1 MGSIDR
7 KNKIKEIRKN
17 DIIDAA
23 QEVIFSKGY
32 NQASMDE
39 ISKHAEFSKRTVYSY
54 FSSKEEIYFEI
65 MVRGYNLLNEQIQ
78 NMFNENPQKT
88 ALEKIKQMGL
98 VIYKF
103 STQYPNYFEAIMSY
117 ENKEEDFD
125 IQLSNSSRDNCYNL
139 GEILFSYLKTTL
151 EEGVK
156 EGLIRDDIDVVNTS
170 IYIWSSTIGL
180 FDVLIK
186 KKKYLENYHSRDTDT
201 LLKNGLDMI
210 IYSIKKR

>member
-39 ISKHAEFSKRTVYSY
+39 ISKQAEFSKRTVYSY

-78 NMFNENPQKT
+78 NIFNEIPQKT

-103 STQYPNYFEAIMSY
+103 STQYSNYFEAIMSY

-170 IYIWSSTIGL
+170 VYIWSSTIGL

-186 KKKYLENYHSRDTDT
+186 KKKYLKNYHSRDTDT

>member
-1 MGSIDR
+1 LGSIDR

-39 ISKHAEFSKRTVYSY
+39 ISKQAEFSKRTVYSY

-78 NMFNENPQKT
+78 NIFNEIPKKT

-103 STQYPNYFEAIMSY
+103 STQYPNYFEAIMIY

-156 EGLIRDDIDVVNTS
+156 EGVIRDDIDVVNTS
-170 IYIWSSTIGL
+170 VYIWSSTIGL

-186 KKKYLENYHSRDTDT
+186 KKKYLENYHSRNTDT

>member
-39 ISKHAEFSKRTVYSY
+39 ISKQAEFSKRTVYSY

-103 STQYPNYFEAIMSY
+103 NTQYPNYFEAIMSY

>member
-39 ISKHAEFSKRTVYSY
+39 ISKQAEFSKRTVYSY

-125 IQLSNSSRDNCYNL
+125 IQLSNSSRDDCYNL

>member
-39 ISKHAEFSKRTVYSY
+39 ISKQAEFSKRTVYSY

-78 NMFNENPQKT
+78 NIFNEIPQKT

-170 IYIWSSTIGL
+170 VYIWSSTIGL

-186 KKKYLENYHSRDTDT
+186 KKKYLKNYHSRDTDT

>member
-39 ISKHAEFSKRTVYSY
+39 ISKQAEFSKRTVYSY

-78 NMFNENPQKT
+78 NIFNEIPQKT

-125 IQLSNSSRDNCYNL
+125 DKIINNSRDNCYNL
-139 GEILFSYLKTTL
+139 GEVLFSYLKTTL
-151 EEGVK
+151 EEGIS
-156 EGLIRDDIDVVNTS
+156 EGSIRGDIDVVNTS

-186 KKKYLENYHSRDTDT
+186 KKKYLKSYHSRDTDT

>member
-39 ISKHAEFSKRTVYSY
+39 ISKQAEFSKRTVYSY

-78 NMFNENPQKT
+78 NIFNEIPKKT

-151 EEGVK
+151 DEGVK

-170 IYIWSSTIGL
+170 VYIWSSTIGL

-186 KKKYLENYHSRDTDT
+186 KKKYLKNYHSRDTAT

>member
-39 ISKHAEFSKRTVYSY
+39 ISKQAEFSKRTVYSY

-78 NMFNENPQKT
+78 NMFNEIPKKT

-139 GEILFSYLKTTL
+139 GEILFSYLKITL

-170 IYIWSSTIGL
+170 VYIWSSTIGL

-186 KKKYLENYHSRDTDT
+186 KKKYLENYHARDTDT

>member
-39 ISKHAEFSKRTVYSY
+39 ISKQAEFSKRTVYSY

-78 NMFNENPQKT
+78 NIFNEIPKKT

-156 EGLIRDDIDVVNTS
+156 EGVIRDDIDVVNTS
-170 IYIWSSTIGL
+170 VYIWSSTIGL

-186 KKKYLENYHSRDTDT
+186 KKKYLENYHSRNTDT

>member
-1 MGSIDR
+1 LGSIDR

-39 ISKHAEFSKRTVYSY
+39 ISKQAEFSKRTVYSY

>member
-39 ISKHAEFSKRTVYSY
+39 ISKQAEFSKRTVYSY

-125 IQLSNSSRDNCYNL
+125 IQLSNSSRDDCYNL

-156 EGLIRDDIDVVNTS
+156 EGLFRDDIDVVNTS

>member
-23 QEVIFSKGY
+23 QKVIFSKGY

-39 ISKHAEFSKRTVYSY
+39 ISKKAEFSKRTVYSY
-54 FSSKEEIYFEI
+54 FTSKEEIYFEI

-78 NMFNENPQKT
+78 NKFNENSEES
-88 ALEKIKQMGL
+88 ALVKIKQMGFI
-98 VIYKF
+98 IYEF
-103 STQYPNYFEAIMSY
+103 SIQYPNYFEAIMSY

-125 IQLSNSSRDNCYNL
+125 DNIINNSRDNCYNL
-139 GEILFSYLKTTL
+139 GEVLFSYLKTTL
-151 EEGVK
+151 EAGISEGS
-156 EGLIRDDIDVVNTS
+156 IRDDIDVVNTS

-180 FDVLIK
+180 FDVLLK
-186 KKKYLENYHSRDTDT
+186 KKKYLEKYHSRNTDT

>member
-39 ISKHAEFSKRTVYSY
+39 ISKQAEFSKRTVYSY

-78 NMFNENPQKT
+78 NMFNEIPQKT

-103 STQYPNYFEAIMSY
+103 STQYSNYFEAIMSY

-170 IYIWSSTIGL
+170 VYIWSSTIGL

-186 KKKYLENYHSRDTDT
+186 KKKYLKNYHSRDTDT

>member
-1 MGSIDR
+1 
-7 KNKIKEIRKN
+7 
-17 DIIDAA
+17 
-23 QEVIFSKGY
+23 
-32 NQASMDE
+32 MDE
-39 ISKHAEFSKRTVYSY
+39 ISKQAEFSKRTVYSY

-78 NMFNENPQKT
+78 NIFNEIPQKT

-170 IYIWSSTIGL
+170 VYIWSSTIGL

-186 KKKYLENYHSRDTDT
+186 KKKYLKNYHFRDTDT